1 MSPADPLVK
10 IGPPIGARRS
20 KRIQA
25 TVLSSTKTQPSH
37 GAKAHCP
44 MNQPVATRS
53 RDTTPENNESSL
65 VAQPSTLKPHPQRSS
80 QGLTTEECKEQYL
93 NSFHTKIVVL
103 KDGTKLNQCT
113 ALEQLHKGT
122 ITVQDIDIEDGCE
135 QSGPLDMSSDAHL
148 PDEDDHHESSLNL
161 PSENVSNDQSMQSE
175 EDEWAIENVMQSEHA
190 DVPDLGEVN
199 HASDAEDEHAA
210 SPTDEPSNSEWSVTE
225 RHRLKCEQT
234 VRKILAGNYDID
246 THPSP
251 LDFPTSSKDTMDIED
266 TVKYRKP
273 KRKSDHVLTKA
284 SEAPD
289 LDQEDEPGTESNLY
303 AHRHG
308 RLPLAAIKKAQE
320 LGMHTAQEAQA
331 IADEYGKTLAS
342 IMAAAGLTTKATW
355 AESVWNMHQA
365 WYAGTNPKMSD
376 ENLKDYYYHQMKQYE
391 SHKDEEE
398 FPDLWVEIWKF
409 WSESISGTKD
419 MSSKAIVGQLMTCR
433 DSFTQAAQTWCNVEN
448 IHVFGCVIY
457 TGNDK
462 AACQAQGI
470 FAGSSL
476 CTQLAGVPAISQHF
490 NVKCLT
496 ADELCALTLPFLK
509 EQMGND
515 YHTETRIDDD
525 DEHGDYIVPEPASSF
540 SLKPWTA
547 DQLALVHM
555 MNPKAFEI
563 PLVMDTFGQPLCL
576 LSDLQAFLKVVP
588 RGMHHEAT
596 SQGGV
601 STPTPTPSS
610 PPSKQVPARGHAPLQ
625 DHHTSH
631 LTLASH
637 NSPLPPSSPPD
648 DSSQSS

>member
-1 MSPADPLVK
+1 MPQLTSPADPPVK

-25 TVLSSTKTQPSH
+25 TVLSSTKTQPSC
-37 GAKAHCP
+37 GAKACCP
-44 MNQPVATRS
+44 MNQPVVTRS
-53 RDTTPENNESSL
+53 HNTTPENDESSL
-65 VAQPSTLKPHPQRSS
+65 VARSSALKPHPQHSS
-80 QGLTTEECKEQYL
+80 QGLTTKEHKEQYL
-93 NSFHTKIVVL
+93 NSFCTKIVVL
-103 KDGTKLNQCT
+103 KDSTKLDQHT

-122 ITVQDIDIEDGCE
+122 ITVQDIDTEDGCE
-135 QSGPLDMSSDAHL
+135 QSGPLDMSSDAHP
-148 PDEDDHHESSLNL
+148 PDEDNHHESSLNL

-175 EDEWAIENVMQSEHA
+175 ADEWAIENVMQSEHA

-199 HASDAEDEHAA
+199 HTSNAEDEHAA
-210 SPTDEPSNSEWSVTE
+210 SPTDEPSDSDWSVTE
-225 RHRLKCEQT
+225 RHRLICEQT
-234 VRKILAGNYDID
+234 AREILTGNYDID

-251 LDFPTSSKDTMDIED
+251 LDFPTSSEDTTDIKD

-273 KRKSDHVLTKA
+273 KRKCNHVLTKA

-320 LGMHTAQEAQA
+320 LGMCTAQEAQA

-342 IMAAAGLTTKATW
+342 IMATAGLMMKATW

-365 WYAGTNPKMSD
+365 WYVGTNPKTSD
-376 ENLKDYYYHQMKQYE
+376 ENLKDYYYCQTKHYE

-419 MSSKAIVGQLMTCR
+419 MSLKAMLLSLPKAIADQVEITHGQRNVPWKTLL
-433 DSFTQAAQTWCNVEN
+433 DLLFTHKYMIVDW
-448 IHVFGCVIY
+448 
-457 TGNDK
+457 
-462 AACQAQGI
+462 
-470 FAGSSL
+470 
-476 CTQLAGVPAISQHF
+476 LAGVPAISQHF

-496 ADELCALTLPFLK
+496 ADELHALTVPFLK

-515 YHTETRIDDD
+515 YHMEIRIDDD
-525 DEHGDYIVPEPASSF
+525 DEHGDYIVPEPALLF

-547 DQLALVHM
+547 DQLALVYM

-563 PLVMDTFGQPLCL
+563 PLVMDTFGQPLRL
-576 LSDLQAFLKVVP
+576 LSDSQAFLKVVP
-588 RGMHHEAT
+588 RVFMRQHQQNPGFGTEAQT
-596 SQGGV
+596 HRWYRFSTDQAQ
-601 STPTPTPSS
+601 TPTDPTDP
-610 PPSKQVPARGHAPLQ
+610 
-625 DHHTSH
+625 T
-631 LTLASH
+631 
-637 NSPLPPSSPPD
+637 
-648 DSSQSS
+648 DSTDSTDPQTPQI